1 MVMSL
6 SLIIPVLP
14 SVGWIRRPEDRWYR
28 SSQHAN
34 SSSMRSADSILPVGH
49 LHGVGAAANVAGRK
63 HRSAC
68 NQARVN
74 LKPVVVGVA

>member
-1 MVMSL
+1 
-6 SLIIPVLP
+6 
-14 SVGWIRRPEDRWYR
+14 
-28 SSQHAN
+28 
-34 SSSMRSADSILPVGH
+34 MRSADSILPVGH